1 MKHYK
6 SLIIGSFRKHY
17 NQMVDIID
25 IFNKNAIE
33 VLSPREAIIINPEDE
48 FVVFD
53 YDPKDLSDKEIEDKV
68 LEKMHNVDFVYLYN
82 PGGYI
87 GLSASFEIGYC
98 HAHGIKVYAFE
109 ESNELCFQYV
119 DEVKKPHEVIT
130 LIKNSTGS

>member
-1 MKHYK
+1 
-6 SLIIGSFRKHY
+6 
-17 NQMVDIID
+17 MVDIID